1 MIIPLPL
8 KPKEVLILVVV
19 VVVGLFAFS
28 IVVPGPEDLDKDS
41 LEAQINANINDVRQA
56 EGLPPLSHSDR
67 LSDQASSYSQE
78 MAVND
83 FYGHD
88 SPVSGPMRSRLAC
101 KPAGENINSA
111 YYVADFKGPSGKEHF
126 LENETQ
132 VANYIVDSWLRSSSH
147 RQNIMDSR
155 FTTHGIGVNVSETD
169 EGTFVLVTQQLCG

>member
-1 MIIPLPL
+1 MLT
-8 KPKEVLILVVV
+8 VVV
-19 VVVGLFAFS
+19 VAGLFAFS
-28 IVVPGPEDLDKDS
+28 VVYPGPENLDTES
-41 LEAQINANINDVRQA
+41 LETQINANINDARQA
-56 EGLPPLSHSDR
+56 EGLPQLSHSDR

-78 MAVND
+78 MAIND

-101 KPAGENINSA
+101 EPAGENINSA
-111 YYVADFKGPSGKEHF
+111 YYVEDFEGASGKEHF

-169 EGTFVLVTQQLCG
+169 EGTFVIVTQQLCG